1 MGDRCSS
8 VENTRDSPPTAPY
21 TALLLCLLHWF
32 RVRLVP
38 RHLRTTFQSSYQPRN
53 KAWQVSVNTSASRS
67 SMCASFFP
75 SFFFPTDGPEP
86 FAITSPHTA
95 LPHAPPPILHL
106 APPRPHLLQHRIHAL
121 RAHRCRSHRAPAPL
135 SRHIAQPATE
145 PSIPASSRLVL
156 RSPKLPWVVAVGPIG
171 SPPTFFIGKGN
182 GSARRR
188 ARRRS
193 RTSPCSR
200 RALEYL
206 PTRHYLQQQDILSQ
220 LFGSHSSRFGPC
232 SLHSLIVLY
241 YLSLCL
247 HDRDKSLVVLD
258 LPPSVISSDARMTVV
273 AVM

>member
-1 MGDRCSS
+1 MLGCRLHLHRTPFVPSPL
-8 VENTRDSPPTAPY
+8 VPSPP
-21 TALLLCLLHWF
+21 
-32 RVRLVP
+32 R
-38 RHLRTTFQSSYQPRN
+38 S
-53 KAWQVSVNTSASRS
+53 KTSEDDLPIKLPAQEQGLASQCEHQRKPLINV
-67 SMCASFFP
+67 CVFFP
-75 SFFFPTDGPEP
+75 VFFLPHRWPGTIT

-106 APPRPHLLQHRIHAL
+106 ALPRPHLLQHRIHAL

-171 SPPTFFIGKGN
+171 SPPTFFIGKGD

-206 PTRHYLQQQDILSQ
+206 PTRHYLQ
-220 LFGSHSSRFGPC
+220 
-232 SLHSLIVLY
+232 
-241 YLSLCL
+241 
-247 HDRDKSLVVLD
+247 
-258 LPPSVISSDARMTVV
+258 
-273 AVM
+273 